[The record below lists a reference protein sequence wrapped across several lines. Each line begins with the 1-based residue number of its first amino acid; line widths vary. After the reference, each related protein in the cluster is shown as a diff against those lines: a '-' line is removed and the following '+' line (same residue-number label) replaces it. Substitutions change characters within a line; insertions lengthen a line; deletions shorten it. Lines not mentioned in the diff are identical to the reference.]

1 MGEAD
6 GAMVCAKT
14 EFLFNVSST
23 ILCREEVVEK
33 SPTDIQVLQKH
44 MFGDFM
50 GFSLFKGFSFILND
64 ENWPLSHWPLPS
76 SQKCIKE

>member
-33 SPTDIQVLQKH
+33 SPTDIRQILQ
-44 MFGDFM
+44 
-50 GFSLFKGFSFILND
+50 
-64 ENWPLSHWPLPS
+64 
-76 SQKCIKE
+76 